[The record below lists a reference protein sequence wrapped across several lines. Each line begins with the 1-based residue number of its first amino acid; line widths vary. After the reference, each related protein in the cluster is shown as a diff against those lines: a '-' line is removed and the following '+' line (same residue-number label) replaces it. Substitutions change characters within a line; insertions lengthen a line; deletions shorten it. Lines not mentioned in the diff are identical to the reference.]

1 MKKLV
6 IMVAMVMVVAMTTV
20 MPIMAETRSENRTSW
35 QEGQLEI
42 ATDEIRNNEIDV
54 ELHVKK
60 PNDNKGDRNYDM
72 VIRTDHYRWNIY
84 YTSDTY
90 GYGSLYFKDGTFITS
105 LTNDDLEK
113 TSF

>member
-1 MKKLV
+1 MKK
-6 IMVAMVMVVAMTTV
+6 MMMAMVIVVAMTMVTV
-20 MPIMAETRSENRTSW
+20 MPVMAATRSENRTSW

-42 ATDEIRNNEIDV
+42 ATDEIRNDEIDV
-54 ELHVKK
+54 TMHVKK
-60 PNDNKGDRNYDM
+60 PNDNGDRNYDM
-72 VIRTDHYRWNIY
+72 VICTDHYRWNIY
-84 YTSDTY
+84 YTSETY